1 MGLKRVLVGVAIALS
16 LVTTAWAAV
25 VANPGWD
32 ISMPMNGFSFKQ
44 VSKDPILVPDK
55 PTSKVSR
62 LRRVKGTDEE
72 RSAASLIR
80 RASLEARSRV
90 GEPDSNITAVGGF
103 STQYAIECKWDD
115 TPVWLIF
122 DTGSSDTWNA
132 QSGFVCQDR
141 SGKTHDQSSCGLRK
155 PHIER
160 FRHGAI
166 EELHFYLHYG
176 SGEKVYGPMGYSDIS
191 CGGVTVTRQQV
202 GLANHTY
209 WHGNNVTSGI
219 LGLAYSALTSA
230 YYGKIGDEGAWNI
243 MTYPPFLTTAAAEG
257 ELEPLFSVAIMRN
270 SSDGVLAWGG
280 LPPIHYD
287 ENVTA
292 SADIIIAKLSEREG
306 AAWSRSFYTI
316 IPDGLKWGTTTDEA
330 KYPYII
336 DTGTTMMHLPPP
348 LAETIAAAFEPKA
361 DSYYVDCNAVPPS
374 LAVVIDGVEFWINPA
389 DLIYKHLVDPLTG
402 YCAIGITGGGSGPY
416 ILGDVFLQN
425 VLAVFDIRGG
435 EMRFYS
441 RN

>member
-16 LVTTAWAAV
+16 LVTTALAAV

-44 VSKDPILVPDK
+44 VTKAPSLGPDK
-55 PTSKVSR
+55 LTSKVSR

-176 SGEKVYGPMGYSDIS
+176 SGEKLYGPMGYSDIS

-219 LGLAYSALTSA
+219 LGLAYPALTSA

-292 SADIIIAKLSEREG
+292 SADIIIVRINIFCHAAIPAEKL
-306 AAWSRSFYTI
+306 T
-316 IPDGLKWGTTTDEA
+316 
-330 KYPYII
+330 
-336 DTGTTMMHLPPP
+336 
-348 LAETIAAAFEPKA
+348 
-361 DSYYVDCNAVPPS
+361 V
-374 LAVVIDGVEFWINPA
+374 
-389 DLIYKHLVDPLTG
+389 
-402 YCAIGITGGGSGPY
+402 
-416 ILGDVFLQN
+416 
-425 VLAVFDIRGG
+425 G
-435 EMRFYS
+435 E
-441 RN
+441 

>member
-1 MGLKRVLVGVAIALS
+1 MGLKRVLVAVAIALS
-16 LVTTAWAAV
+16 LVTTALAAV
-25 VANPGWD
+25 AANPGWD

-44 VSKDPILVPDK
+44 VAKAPSLVPDK

-62 LRRVKGTDEE
+62 LRRVKGADEE

-80 RASLEARSRV
+80 RASLEARSRL

-141 SGKTHDQSSCGLRK
+141 SGKPHDQSSCGLRK

-270 SSDGVLAWGG
+270 SSDGMLAWGG
-280 LPPIHYD
+280 LPSIHYD

-292 SADIIIAKLSEREG
+292 SADIIIVRISIFSRAAIPAEKL
-306 AAWSRSFYTI
+306 T
-316 IPDGLKWGTTTDEA
+316 
-330 KYPYII
+330 
-336 DTGTTMMHLPPP
+336 
-348 LAETIAAAFEPKA
+348 
-361 DSYYVDCNAVPPS
+361 V
-374 LAVVIDGVEFWINPA
+374 
-389 DLIYKHLVDPLTG
+389 
-402 YCAIGITGGGSGPY
+402 
-416 ILGDVFLQN
+416 
-425 VLAVFDIRGG
+425 G
-435 EMRFYS
+435 E
-441 RN
+441 